1 MRIFVYGTLKEGF
14 PNAYLNLGQRVPG
27 LFRTVQRFP
36 FYVVRLPLENRA
48 PWLIH
53 QPGLGHH
60 VIGQVF
66 EVDEANLEAID
77 RFEEVGQPTGYTRVP
92 VMLQALADP
101 VTQVQAFAYM
111 KQPQQLT
118 ADIPR
123 EGPFEEYTA
132 ELAAGYWIEQPTAQ

>member
-1 MRIFVYGTLKEGF
+1 MLTFVYGTLKEGF
-14 PNAYLNLGQRVPG
+14 PNAHLNLGQRLLG
-27 LFRTVQRFP
+27 QFRTVQRFP
-36 FYVVRLPLENRA
+36 LYVVRLPLENRA

-53 QPGLGHH
+53 QPGSGHH

-66 EVDEANLEAID
+66 EVDEANLEALD

-92 VMLQALADP
+92 VMLRPVDDP
-101 VTQVQAFAYM
+101 SAEVLAFAYM

-123 EGPFEEYTA
+123 EGPFEEYTPA
-132 ELAAGYWIEQPTAQ
+132 LAAGYWIRT